1 MDFCA
6 SNPSKCLNNGT
17 CIMNYTLNITY
28 CMCDQCHE
36 GDFCQDLRRQNYYNT
51 AYINLIMYIVA
62 LSISVL
68 NNTMCL
74 ELFLKCRLIRRTNS
88 GIYLIVYSILC
99 LLGSI
104 SLVMEGYVNYDKGT
118 RVFRN
123 DPHGRQRFHCIVGV
137 AGYGSASFL
146 CIWFSAMV
154 QLERG
159 LLLFFGATTNF
170 SRKRSIII
178 SVLLFL
184 MAIGCSLPLIVYNC
198 EWDGNRPIKT
208 LRVVLMYFHIC
219 IPVLIYLI
227 ATILT
232 FIGFARRIHAY
243 GLEKH
248 SQSRLFMKLIYTH
261 LFIFIPPVV
270 YSICYGLF
278 NLVAK
283 YSDPDKG
290 YFACGISTPEYIIK
304 ILLRGLT
311 GLPFTIT
318 WLLFV
323 YPSRVYMS
331 EFYIC
336 TWCGQWTAYIIL
348 RFRRCFSKKKDEPRP
363 NEPSDDAGYNSISDQ
378 SILRDFSSSA

>member
-1 MDFCA
+1 
-6 SNPSKCLNNGT
+6 
-17 CIMNYTLNITY
+17 
-28 CMCDQCHE
+28 MCDQCHE

-99 LLGSI
+99 LLGSTLI
-104 SLVMEGYVNYDKGT
+104 VMDGFVIYDKGT

-123 DPHGRQRFHCIVGV
+123 DSHGRQRFHCIVGV

-198 EWDGNRPIKT
+198 GWDGNRHIRPFQIA
-208 LRVVLMYFHIC
+208 LMFFHIC
-219 IPVLIYLI
+219 IPILIYLI

-232 FIGFARRIHAY
+232 FIGFARRIYAY

-248 SQSRLFMKLIYTH
+248 SQPRLFMKLIYTH

-283 YSDPDKG
+283 YSDPHKG
-290 YFACGISTPEYIIK
+290 YFPCGISTPEYIVK

-318 WLLFV
+318 WLIFV

-331 EFYIC
+331 EFYMN
-336 TWCGQWTAYIIL
+336 TWCGQWTAFVVL
-348 RFRRCFSKKKDEPRP
+348 RFRRYLLKKKSVPRN
-363 NEPSDDAGYNSISDQ
+363 NEPLDDIEDNNADSQIMINDS
-378 SILRDFSSSA
+378 SSSA